1 MLIYTKLHEKACCYL
16 LINYMK
22 NASQKFKTDE
32 ILVARD
38 LCNLHSCYMK
48 NALVFSKRDA
58 RNLFIHIITSDIQAV
73 LCYRSCCKERG
84 GVMASALVRDLTG

>member
-1 MLIYTKLHEKACCYL
+1 
-16 LINYMK
+16 MK
-22 NASQKFKTDE
+22 NASQKVKTDE
-32 ILVARD
+32 ILAARA

-73 LCYRSCCKERG
+73 QYRSCCKERG
-84 GVMASALVRDLTG
+84 GVMASALVRELTG